1 MGRPLVILILLCGLG
16 KTIAIPN
23 PPAVR
28 QRRKESKDTLN
39 KSRTLNR
46 LSRESHGCAFGVR
59 ESMLPLPRRVVDA
72 PWRERVGVRV
82 TSVNDPSRLRPPRR
96 MACSD
101 VP

>member
-59 ESMLPLPRRVVDA
+59 ESMLPLPRR
-72 PWRERVGVRV
+72 ERAGVRV